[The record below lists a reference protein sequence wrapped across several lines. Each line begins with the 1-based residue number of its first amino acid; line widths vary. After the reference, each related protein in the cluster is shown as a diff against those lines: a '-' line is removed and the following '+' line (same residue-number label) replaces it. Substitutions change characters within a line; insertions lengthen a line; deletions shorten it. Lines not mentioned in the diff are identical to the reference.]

1 MTKQTPRFVGKTNSR
16 FTSHSFYDP
25 TLTKFNGAKTDGF
38 LGKGD
43 FLVQGSDDGG
53 TFHLLFWNLH
63 KIWLG
68 YKNPWI
74 LTPLDSVD
82 VAS

>member
-1 MTKQTPRFVGKTNSR
+1 MTKQTPSFVGKTNSR

-43 FLVQGSDDGG
+43 FLVQGGDGGG
-53 TFHLLFWNLH
+53 TFCFFAYFFWNLH
-63 KIWLG
+63 KIW
-68 YKNPWI
+68 I
-74 LTPLDSVD
+74 
-82 VAS
+82 